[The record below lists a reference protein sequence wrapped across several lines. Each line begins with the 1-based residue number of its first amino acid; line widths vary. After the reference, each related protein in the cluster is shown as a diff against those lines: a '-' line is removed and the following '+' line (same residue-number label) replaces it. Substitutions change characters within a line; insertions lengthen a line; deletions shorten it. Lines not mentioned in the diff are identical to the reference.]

1 MPRIEKFDK
10 LHHHASLQEFIDLA
24 IEFEQVAHDFYTDL
38 LPKISKH
45 IRYIVNELI
54 REEEAHI
61 AKLQELAKRRDIE
74 GALQSEIENMTV
86 DRKFYDGIHLPEL
99 GENPDDQE
107 ILQYAMMREFIAM
120 VQYSEL
126 AEKSPPGP
134 VRDLFQF
141 MANEEIKHKND
152 LEALYYQ
159 IIHSGGV

>member
-1 MPRIEKFDK
+1 MPRVEKFDK
-10 LHHHASLQEFIDLA
+10 LHHHASLHEFIDLA

-45 IRYIVNELI
+45 VRYIVEELI
-54 REEEAHI
+54 AEEEAHI
-61 AKLQELAKRRDIE
+61 AQLNELAKRPDLVDILE
-74 GALQSEIENMTV
+74 EEVKDLTV

-99 GENPDDQE
+99 GKKPDDQS

-126 AEKSPPGP
+126 AEKAPEGP
-134 VRDLFQF
+134 VRDLFRF
-141 MANEEIKHKND
+141 MASEEIKHKND
-152 LEALYYQ
+152 LEALYYE

>member
-1 MPRIEKFDK
+1 MPRIKKFGK

-24 IEFEQVAHDFYTDL
+24 IEFEQIAHDFYTDL

-45 IRYIVNELI
+45 IRYIVHELI
-54 REEEAHI
+54 EEEEAHI
-61 AKLQELAKRRDIE
+61 AQLTELAARHDLEDMLKAEVAD
-74 GALQSEIENMTV
+74 LTV

-99 GENPDDQE
+99 GENPDDQT
-107 ILQYAMMREFIAM
+107 ILQYAMTREFIAM

-126 AEKSPPGP
+126 AEKAPAGP

-141 MANEEIKHKND
+141 MASEEIKHKND
-152 LEALYYQ
+152 LESLYYE

>member
-1 MPRIEKFDK
+1 MADFLVYLAAVLAGGAFLLALFRFLRGPSPVDRVVAFDV
-10 LHHHASLQEFIDLA
+10 LT
-24 IEFEQVAHDFYTDL
+24 V
-38 LPKISKH
+38 
-45 IRYIVNELI
+45 IV
-54 REEEAHI
+54 I

-74 GALQSEIENMTV
+74 GALLAEIENMTV

-126 AEKSPPGP
+126 AEKSAPGP